1 MIASEFPAQQK
12 GLGVGGVGYYT
23 LNLCNSLIKRGHK
36 TTVFTRARGLH
47 REPCLTHMNG
57 IDVYR
62 VTFLPIYPF
71 HIAFH
76 KIFVSRILKTL
87 ESDFDLV
94 HLQVPFP
101 PLVKTSLP
109 VVATVHSLTRT
120 RAERRLHIGFARQ
133 LGDMVFAAIYSPLER
148 EILHNADLITS
159 VSTRVAKSIEYFYG
173 LNTKVISNG
182 VDTDFFVPNKSYHNG
197 PHVLW
202 VGRLIYAKGLFDLVK
217 CAEYVCREHPSVS
230 FLIAGEG
237 PLMNQLRRLLKSR
250 GLEKRVVLLGQLDRA
265 ALLRY
270 YQNCALFVLTS
281 HVESFPNT
289 VLEAMSCG
297 VPVVATKVGEVP
309 KVVKDGETGFLV
321 CSKDSKA
328 VARRIIDLLN
338 DKGLRRRIG
347 EAARR
352 LVENEYSWDS
362 ISDKILDCYKLI
374 I

>member
-1 MIASEFPAQQK
+1 
-12 GLGVGGVGYYT
+12 
-23 LNLCNSLIKRGHK
+23 
-36 TTVFTRARGLH
+36 
-47 REPCLTHMNG
+47 
-57 IDVYR
+57 
-62 VTFLPIYPF
+62 
-71 HIAFH
+71 
-76 KIFVSRILKTL
+76 
-87 ESDFDLV
+87 
-94 HLQVPFP
+94 
-101 PLVKTSLP
+101 
-109 VVATVHSLTRT
+109 
-120 RAERRLHIGFARQ
+120 
-133 LGDMVFAAIYSPLER
+133 
-148 EILHNADLITS
+148 
-159 VSTRVAKSIEYFYG
+159 
-173 LNTKVISNG
+173 VISNG

-197 PHVLW
+197 PYVLW
-202 VGRLIYAKGLFDLVK
+202 VGRLIYAKGVFDLVK

-270 YQNCALFVLTS
+270 YQNCALFLLTS

-321 CSKDSKA
+321 CSKDYKA
-328 VARRIIDLLN
+328 IARRIIDLLN